1 MSYEYVQEVMQG
13 KVLEQ
18 CMRVPYTRLPQLL
31 GWSRASNRRLS
42 LPGGRGGTSFT
53 TQPASAR
60 LSCVKAVTCFK
71 ETRAHLPSTYVA

>member
-1 MSYEYVQEVMQG
+1 MSGLPVCIQQNERQGKGTVKVSYGCVQEVMYG

-42 LPGGRGGTSFT
+42 QPGGHIIHYL
-53 TQPASAR
+53 AR
-60 LSCVKAVTCFK
+60 
-71 ETRAHLPSTYVA
+71 